1 MQGSFYTKKIYNMIK
16 LLFSGKY
23 FNIKDTLE
31 CGQVFRFLPYKNGY
45 LIKCVD
51 KCAYVY
57 NDGDTAVIECED
69 RDKAFFYNYFDLEN
83 DYEKIVQDAINSGEE
98 IIRKSAEIGKGIRL
112 LNQDL
117 FEVSLS
123 FIISQN
129 NNIPRIKSIIEKLCF
144 SLGEKRTFLG
154 QEYYSF
160 PTAKVMA
167 EKDETFYKSLGLG
180 YRAEYVRAFAELVAN
195 GFDLKSL
202 YSMQTEMLKSI
213 LISLKGIGP
222 KVADCISLFG
232 YKKTDSF
239 PVDTWIEKV
248 YREDLSG
255 KLTDRKKI
263 ASELVERFKD
273 RAGYYQQ
280 YLFYYKRSI
289 EDKN

>member
-16 LLFSGKY
+16 LSFSGKY

-31 CGQVFRFLPYKNGY
+31 CGQVFRFLPYEKGY
-45 LIKCVD
+45 IVKSVD
-51 KCAYVY
+51 KCAYAY
-57 NDGDTAVIECED
+57 TENDKTVIECLKD
-69 RDKAFFYNYFDLEN
+69 DIDYFYHYFDLKN
-83 DYEKIVQDAINSGEE
+83 DYKSVVDSATKTGIE
-98 IIRKSAEIGKGIRL
+98 ILVKSAQIGKGIRL

-154 QEYYSF
+154 QEYYTF
-160 PTAKVMA
+160 PSAKVMA
-167 EKDETFYKSLGLG
+167 EKDVSFYKSLGLG
-180 YRAEYVRAFAELVAN
+180 YRAEYVKSFAEYVAN

-202 YSMQTEMLKSI
+202 NLMQTEKLKST

-263 ASELVERFKD
+263 ADELVKRFKD
-273 RAGYYQQ
+273 KAGYYQQ

-289 EDKN
+289 EYKN